1 MTVGTP
7 IARIRRS
14 GRPTVFAP
22 GQYQRRERLM
32 REWTDCSNRL
42 MTLQGEEFAAMRM
55 GGSVS
60 ASCAERIRVAK
71 AADVEACRAYH
82 SARGHA

>member
-1 MTVGTP
+1 MDL
-7 IARIRRS
+7 RCLE
-14 GRPTVFAP
+14 
-22 GQYQRRERLM
+22 RERLL

-42 MTLQGEEFAAMRM
+42 MTLQGEEFAAMRK

-60 ASCAERIRVAK
+60 ASFAERIRVAK

-82 SARGHA
+82 QHVIKHECV